1 MFDAIIDLL
10 VNRNAQRA
18 ACAAALIGVCYW
30 LGAELDNQWTWCLLA
45 LMYAIDQISYNYGVA
60 QGVYSVITMSNQDL
74 KEMREFLDVKQDT
87 ESRIIN
93 EE

>member
-1 MFDAIIDLL
+1 MAL
-10 VNRNAQRA
+10 V
-18 ACAAALIGVCYW
+18 GVCYC

-45 LMYAIDQISYNYGVA
+45 LMYVTDQISYNYGVA
-60 QGVYSVITMSNQDL
+60 QGVYSIASMCDQDL
-74 KEMREFLDVKQDT
+74 KEMREFLDIEQDT